1 MILIT
6 GASGKTGRAVLN
18 ALAKRGEAVRIFVH
32 RADQADTFIVSTSL
46 EAVYGDLHD
55 EGALEKAMRGIRK
68 IYHICPNVQPDEVEI
83 GQRVIHAARSA
94 GVSHFVYHSVLHPQV
109 EDMPHHWKKLRVEE
123 LLFKSGL
130 GYTILQPEAY
140 MQNTLAQW
148 NAITQKGIFPVPY
161 AETTRLGMVDLEDVA
176 EAAAVVLTEP
186 GHLGAIYELAG
197 REALTQ
203 VEVAQVFARVL
214 NLPVEVQVLPREEW
228 EKNARSSGMQDYA
241 VTTLLKMFS
250 YYEQYGFW
258 GNAVVLAALLRRE
271 PVSFEQFVTKIKQR

>member
-1 MILIT
+1 MSIGQT
-6 GASGKTGRAVLN
+6 R
-18 ALAKRGEAVRIFVH
+18 
-32 RADQADTFIVSTSL
+32 ADTFKLSASL
-46 EAVYGDLHD
+46 EAIYGDLHD
-55 EGALEKAMRGIRK
+55 ETALEKAMRGVQK

-83 GQRVIHAARSA
+83 GEKVIRAARDG

-109 EDMPHHWKKLRVEE
+109 EDLPHHWKKLRVEE

-186 GHLGAIYELAG
+186 GYLGADLRVGRAG
-197 REALTQ
+197 SAD
-203 VEVAQVFARVL
+203 A
-214 NLPVEVQVLPREEW
+214 
-228 EKNARSSGMQDYA
+228 G
-241 VTTLLKMFS
+241 
-250 YYEQYGFW
+250 
-258 GNAVVLAALLRRE
+258 
-271 PVSFEQFVTKIKQR
+271 